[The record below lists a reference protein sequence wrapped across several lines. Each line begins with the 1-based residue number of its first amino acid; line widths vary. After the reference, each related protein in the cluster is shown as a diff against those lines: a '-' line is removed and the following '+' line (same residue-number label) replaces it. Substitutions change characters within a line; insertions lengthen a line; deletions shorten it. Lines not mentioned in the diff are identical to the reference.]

1 MWRNNFIAYSH
12 EALDY
17 SEDNNISSNAFNTM
31 MNPDS
36 IQECIYQHP
45 QYWKEKTK
53 YNSHNHAKN

>member
-36 IQECIYQHP
+36 I
-45 QYWKEKTK
+45 
-53 YNSHNHAKN
+53 